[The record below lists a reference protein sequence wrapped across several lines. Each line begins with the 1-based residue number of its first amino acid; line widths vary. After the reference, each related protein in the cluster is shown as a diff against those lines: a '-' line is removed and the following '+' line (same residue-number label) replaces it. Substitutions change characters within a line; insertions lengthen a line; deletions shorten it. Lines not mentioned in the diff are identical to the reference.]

1 MSTNPLAGVTTLT
14 FDMFGTV
21 LDLAGSLVPPT
32 GRFLAARSAPLD
44 GEAFWKL
51 WRARQRIE
59 QFQDTLM
66 MLGHSGYLETCRRA
80 FVYCLKASGVTFEDD
95 TFMEAWQDLTPFDDA
110 ALGLE
115 RLRGR
120 YRLVALSNGEQWYLE
135 HLVKDRIGFDFDDI
149 SSVERA
155 GAFKPH
161 PSVYRTAARLLGAAP
176 AEIMMVA
183 SHSFDVMGARACGYR
198 GAYVNR
204 YRLPFDETQYRPDI
218 EVNDFVELAARLP

>member
-1 MSTNPLAGVTTLT
+1 M
-14 FDMFGTV
+14 
-21 LDLAGSLVPPT
+21 
-32 GRFLAARSAPLD
+32 
-44 GEAFWKL
+44 
-51 WRARQRIE
+51 
-59 QFQDTLM
+59 
-66 MLGHSGYLETCRRA
+66 
-80 FVYCLKASGVTFEDD
+80 
-95 TFMEAWQDLTPFDDA
+95 
-110 ALGLE
+110 
-115 RLRGR
+115 
-120 YRLVALSNGEQWYLE
+120 ALSNGEQWYLE